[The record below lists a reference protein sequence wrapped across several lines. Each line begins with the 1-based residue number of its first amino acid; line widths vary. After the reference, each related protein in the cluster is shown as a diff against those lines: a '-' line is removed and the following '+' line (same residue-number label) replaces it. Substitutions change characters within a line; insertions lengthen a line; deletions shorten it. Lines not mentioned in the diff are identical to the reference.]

1 MAKRKT
7 VKKVSTDELQGE
19 NSYVIVTAVKTKEI
33 KQTRRESQA
42 VSDAQKEVEK
52 RRKVGDE
59 DIEDVEPYDAFGSG
73 LDMIRRHLKE
83 WDWVDDDGVP
93 LPQPKEDPNV
103 LDELTIEEVT
113 FLANLL
119 TGEED
124 SKN

>member
-7 VKKVSTDELQGE
+7 VKKVPTDKLQGE
-19 NSYVIVTAVKTKEI
+19 DSYVIVTAVKTKEI
-33 KQTRRESQA
+33 KKTRRESRA
-42 VSDAQKEVEK
+42 VSDAQKKVEK
-52 RRKVGDE
+52 RRKDGDE

-93 LPQPKEDPNV
+93 LPQPKEDPNI

-113 FLANLL
+113 YLAKLL